1 MLSFKEYCRQLEEK
15 KDAEKR
21 MEDADS
27 KKKRS
32 AKLRKMIAFSNVWR
46 NFS

>member
-15 KDAEKR
+15 KDTEKR
-21 MEDADS
+21 MEDAYR

-32 AKLRKMIAFSNVWR
+32 AKLRKMLAFSSVWK